1 MDIVLGAHGDVQ
13 NIDVGPTLGRWKGKM
28 NYPAQRSQG
37 IMGLSLVTLG
47 VVTKRTMV
55 QNLKSEEKIE
65 TSHMVA
71 PLENLGK
78 IMSLDPG

>member
-1 MDIVLGAHGDVQ
+1 
-13 NIDVGPTLGRWKGKM
+13 
-28 NYPAQRSQG
+28 
-37 IMGLSLVTLG
+37 MGLSLVTLG

-55 QNLKSEEKIE
+55 QNLKSEEKKE

-78 IMSLDPG
+78 TMSLDPG